1 MDVCALC
8 NKPMTYRKLFN
19 KGWTDETKTCKE
31 FEYITEHATCRGLRR
46 QIKKVRE
53 ELSDLEY
60 KLFSRTYS
68 NIQSDC

>member
-8 NKPMTYRKLFN
+8 NKPMTYRKVFN

-46 QIKKVRE
+46 KINKLKC
-53 ELSDLEY
+53 ELCDLEY
-60 KLFSRTYS
+60 KLFLLTYCGE
-68 NIQSDC
+68 D